1 MLKKIIIRNYKQ
13 FQDFTLDLNA
23 GMNVIVGD
31 NDVGKSNL
39 LEAINLALTG
49 RLRGNPIA
57 AELSPFLV
65 NLDATH
71 QYIQAL
77 RSRRPAEPPEILIEV
92 YFDDTDDLAT
102 LKGTNNSLKE
112 PAPGVKIRIAFNR
125 DFIDEYAA
133 YAAKPGEIAWVP
145 TEYYQVEWTNFA
157 GAAVTARGVPATA
170 SLIDATAIRLQNG
183 ADAYLQSIIGA
194 SLDAHERVELS
205 RSYRSLRETF
215 SGIPAVKDINAKLAG
230 DRGEISDRELTL
242 SIDISQRTGWE
253 RSLVPHLDELPFP
266 HVGKGEQ
273 SSLKILLALNEKIAD
288 THVVL
293 IEEPENHL
301 SFSSLNQLVHKIGQK
316 CADKQVLVTTHSA
329 YILNKLG
336 LDELILL
343 TPAGGKRITDLARD
357 TVDYFKKLSG
367 YDTLRLVL
375 AKRAI
380 LVEGPSDELIV
391 TRAYRDEHGR
401 EPIADGVDIINVR
414 GLSAARFLDLAVP
427 LAKPVAVVNDNDGD
441 ATKMRQ
447 KYDGYDDYEF
457 ISIHVAAGAEK
468 TLEPQVLAANG
479 LARMNEVLGKSY
491 TTDDEMLDHMTANKT
506 GWALAAFE
514 SDQSITMP
522 EYIRDAVRRR

>member
-1 MLKKIIIRNYKQ
+1 MLKKIIIKNYKV
-13 FQDFTLDLNA
+13 FRDFVLELNP

-49 RLRGNPIA
+49 RLRGNQIA
-57 AELSPFLV
+57 AELSPFLI
-65 NLDATH
+65 NLDATR
-71 QYIQAL
+71 QYIAAL
-77 RSRRPAEPPEILIEV
+77 RERRTAIPPEILIEV
-92 YFDDTDDLAT
+92 YFDNTDDLAA
-102 LKGTNNSLKE
+102 LKGTNNSLRE
-112 PAPGVKIRIAFNR
+112 AAPGVKVRIAFND
-125 DFIDEYAA
+125 DFLDEYAEYVRDPA
-133 YAAKPGEIAWVP
+133 QITWVP
-145 TEYYQVEWTNFA
+145 TEYYQVDWSNFA

-194 SLDAHERVELS
+194 SLEPRERVELS

-215 SGIPAVKDINAKLAG
+215 SEMGPVKEINNKLAG
-230 DRGEISDRELTL
+230 ERGEISDRELTL
-242 SIDISQRTGWE
+242 SIDISQRAGWE
-253 RSLVPHLDELPFP
+253 RSLVPHLNELPFP
-266 HVGKGEQ
+266 YVGKGEQ

-301 SFSSLNQLVHKIGQK
+301 SYSSLNQLVHKIDQK

-343 TPAGGKRITDLARD
+343 TPTGGRRITDLRKD

-375 AKRAI
+375 SKRAI

-391 TRAYRDEHGR
+391 TRAYHDEHGR
-401 EPIADGVDIINVR
+401 DPIADGVDVINVR

-441 ATKMRQ
+441 AAKMKQ
-447 KYDGYDDYEF
+447 KYVAYTSHSF
-457 ISIHVAAGAEK
+457 ISIHVGTGDEK

-479 LARMNEVLGKSY
+479 LERMNEILGKKY
-491 TTDDEMLDHMTANKT
+491 KTEQEMLDHMTANKT
-506 GWALAAFE
+506 SWALAVFE
-514 SDQSITMP
+514 SEQAITMP
-522 EYIRDAVRRR
+522 QYIRDAVRG